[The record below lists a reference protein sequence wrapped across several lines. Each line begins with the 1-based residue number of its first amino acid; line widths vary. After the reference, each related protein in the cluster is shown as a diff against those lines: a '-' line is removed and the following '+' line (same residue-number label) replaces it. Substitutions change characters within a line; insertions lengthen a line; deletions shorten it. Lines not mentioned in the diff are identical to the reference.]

1 MSVPNHIAIIMDG
14 NGRWAKKR
22 GMPRVMGHNA
32 GMKSLKEIVR
42 ACSDMGVRYL
52 TVYAF
57 STENWKRPQDEVS
70 GIFRIMVKYIRKE
83 LEELKNNNVRIRV
96 LGHYDAIPE
105 DARDSMDRALAETS
119 ENTGLQ
125 FNIALNYG
133 GRMEILDAVRKLY
146 EEMSDSGKDI
156 SDITEADIENC
167 LATAGMPDPDMII
180 RTGGELRLSNFLLWQ
195 CAYSELIFR
204 DIYWPDFGKEEL
216 ESCIEEF
223 DRRHRRYGGL

>member
-1 MSVPNHIAIIMDG
+1 MDG

>member
-32 GMKSLKEIVR
+32 GMQSLKEIVR
-42 ACSDMGVRYL
+42 ACSDLGVKYL

-57 STENWKRPQDEVS
+57 STENWKRPEDEVS
-70 GIFRIMVKYIRKE
+70 GIFKIMVFYIKKE
-83 LEELKNNNVRIRV
+83 LAELKRENVKIRV
-96 LGHYDAIPE
+96 VGEWEAIPE
-105 DARDSMDRALAETS
+105 DAKKSMEYALSETA

-133 GRMEILDAVRKLY
+133 GRREILDAVKALY
-146 EEMSDSGKDI
+146 KEVQETGGSI
-156 SDITEADIENC
+156 EDITEDDISRY
-167 LATAGMPDPDMII
+167 LATGNIPAPDMII
-180 RTGGELRLSNFLLWQ
+180 RTGGELRLSNFMLWQ
-195 CAYSELIFR
+195 CAYSELVFR
-204 DIYWPDFGKEEL
+204 DVFWPDFDKKEL

-223 DRRHRRYGGL
+223 NARHRRYGGL